1 VRELMIQ
8 WESASEAG
16 MAVMRTR
23 QPLPR

>member
-1 VRELMIQ
+1 VREVTIQ
-8 WESASEAG
+8 WDSASEAG

>member
-1 VRELMIQ
+1 VMIQ
-8 WESASEAG
+8 WDSASEAG

>member
-1 VRELMIQ
+1 VREVMIQ
-8 WESASEAG
+8 WENANPAG